1 MIHNSAFW
9 VSLVGCPA
17 ILGYLGQNAWPEC
30 LASLLSGP
38 VWSGVHQFGWWP
50 CYLGQFGQVSTSM
63 VGGPAI
69 WASMV
74 CGSTSWAS
82 LVDGPSYLGQ
92 YT

>member
-1 MIHNSAFW
+1 MIHNFAFW

-17 ILGYLGQNAWPEC
+17 ILGYLGQNAWR
-30 LASLLSGP
+30 
-38 VWSGVHQFGWWP
+38 P

-74 CGSTSWAS
+74 CGSASWAS
-82 LVDGPSYLGQ
+82 LVDGPSYVSGTVYLALMLFGPFW
-92 YT
+92 